1 MANRYELH
9 SLEPGQKA
17 YRKVEIIWTGD
28 DWGEALNEL
37 LKIALAIL
45 YFVSASLASAALV
58 IAIVDRVSS
67 EIIVG
72 GIIVPVMC
80 FFLPDV
86 VEKMIKLK

>member
-37 LKIALAIL
+37 NSEVSKRLSDRAELLLIERENTGIL
-45 YFVSASLASAALV
+45 FSRV
-58 IAIVDRVSS
+58 IVHIDGRPFCKVPS
-67 EIIVG
+67 EAG
-72 GIIVPVMC
+72 
-80 FFLPDV
+80 PD
-86 VEKMIKLK
+86 KYGF